1 MRANKWK
8 GVRDSDFKFQ
18 WTEWTPSE
26 EKEETRIGEGGMT
39 SIPCCTPGVLGLGEI
54 CRRYF

>member
-18 WTEWTPSE
+18 WTEWIPSE
-26 EKEETRIGEGGMT
+26 EKKETRIGEGDDIN
-39 SIPCCTPGVLGLGEI
+39 SVLHPWSF
-54 CRRYF
+54 RS